1 MGTNGNTWTSEDVQL
16 VEKFIEIRNKGY
28 YVSGEQLT
36 QVYNRILHKNVTPTN
51 CGSCI
56 RQRINEL
63 EGALQQ
69 FKKSIELDSKPSEDG
84 NPMEAQNNVSE
95 ASESV
100 SEEGVDNTKE
110 DTKKPARKAKK

>member
-1 MGTNGNTWTSEDVQL
+1 MKWANEDVAL
-16 VEKFIEIRNKGY
+16 VEKFIDIKNKGY
-28 YVSGEQLT
+28 YCDGTQLT
-36 QVYNRILHKNVTPTN
+36 EVYNRVLEKHLTPTN

-69 FKKSIELDSKPSEDG
+69 FKKSIELNSKP
-84 NPMEAQNNVSE
+84 A
-95 ASESV
+95 ESV